1 MFRHQGK
8 NRTLKHNLQ
17 IASLLSF
24 VAGVVNVT
32 GFLAIQRLTTNV
44 TGHFAFFI
52 DDIANFQFWRGT
64 IYLLYIIAFLAGS
77 FASGLLI
84 ELVAKTKKFNIF
96 VLPSLLEAIVL
107 LTVVVISQFS
117 FVNSID
123 VIACLLLF
131 AMGVQNSFVTNISN
145 AVVRT
150 THLTGLFTDL
160 GIELSQLFFP
170 NKYTFRKKILST
182 IKLRLYIISF
192 FFMGGLIG
200 GYIYSKIAIYTLI
213 FAVLVLFSGLI
224 YDNLKFKML
233 LMRRKYLQKNNT
245 V

>member
-64 IYLLYIIAFLAGS
+64 IYLLYIISFLAGS

-84 ELVAKTKKFNIF
+84 ELVAKTKKLNIF
-96 VLPSLLEAIVL
+96 VLPTLLEAVVL
-107 LTVVVISQFS
+107 ITVVIVSHFS
-117 FVNSID
+117 LVNSID
-123 VIACLLLF
+123 IIACLLLF

-170 NKYTFRKKILST
+170 NKYAFRKKILST

-213 FAVLVLFSGLI
+213 FAVLILFSGLI

-233 LMRRKYLQKNNT
+233 LMRRKYLLKK
-245 V
+245 